1 MERFTFAGTLF
12 VPVENLRTQFSF
24 VWGGTLTSADNKVDV
39 ILFKTD
45 TKENI
50 VPLMEEDLK
59 ELQKLEQTDNIK
71 AQIAFIE
78 EALGQ
83 LPEGSIWRKEPDV
96 ALLQAASQLVCNILS
111 QQGKSLQMSFT
122 KDNVLYTSGVSGV
135 YK

>member
-1 MERFTFAGTLF
+1 MERFIFAGSLF
-12 VPVENLRTQFSF
+12 VPVANLGTQFSF

-45 TKENI
+45 TKEKI
-50 VPLMEEDLK
+50 VPLLNADLEK
-59 ELQKLEQTDNIK
+59 LQKLEQTDNIK

-78 EALGQ
+78 QSLEQ
-83 LPEGSIWRKEPDV
+83 LPEGSIWRKVPDA
-96 ALLQAASQLVCNILS
+96 ALLQATNRLVCNILA
-111 QQGKSLQMSFT
+111 QQGKSLQMPFT

>member
-12 VPVENLRTQFSF
+12 VPVANLGTQLSF
-24 VWGGTLTSADNKVDV
+24 VWGGTLTSPDNKVDV

-45 TKENI
+45 TKEKI
-50 VPLMEEDLK
+50 VPLLEADL
-59 ELQKLEQTDNIK
+59 ETLQKLEQTDNIK

-78 EALGQ
+78 QSLEQ
-83 LPEGSIWRKEPDV
+83 LPEGSVWRKEPDA

>member
-12 VPVENLRTQFSF
+12 VPVANLGTQFSF
-24 VWGGTLTSADNKVDV
+24 VWGGTLTSPDNKVDV
-39 ILFKTD
+39 IIFKTD
-45 TKENI
+45 TKEQI
-50 VPLMEEDLK
+50 IPLLEADLEK
-59 ELQKLEQTDNIK
+59 LQKLEQTDNIK

-78 EALGQ
+78 QSLEQ
-83 LPEGSIWRKEPDV
+83 LPEGSVWRKEPDA

>member
-12 VPVENLRTQFSF
+12 VPVANLGTQFSF
-24 VWGGTLTSADNKVDV
+24 VWGGTLTSPDNKVDV
-39 ILFKTD
+39 IIFKTD
-45 TKENI
+45 TKEQI
-50 VPLMEEDLK
+50 IPLLEADLEK
-59 ELQKLEQTDNIK
+59 LQKLEQTDNIK

-78 EALGQ
+78 QSLEQ
-83 LPEGSIWRKEPDV
+83 LPEGSVWRKEPDA
-96 ALLQAASQLVCNILS
+96 ALLQAANQFVCNILS

>member
-1 MERFTFAGTLF
+1 MERFTFAGSLF
-12 VPVENLRTQFSF
+12 VPVANLGTQFSF
-24 VWGGTLTSADNKVDV
+24 VWGGTLTSPNNKVDV
-39 ILFKTD
+39 IIFKTD
-45 TKENI
+45 TKEQI
-50 VPLMEEDLK
+50 IPLLEADL
-59 ELQKLEQTDNIK
+59 EILQKLEQTDNIK

-78 EALGQ
+78 QSLEQ
-83 LPEGSIWRKEPDV
+83 LPEGSVWRKEPDA

>member
-12 VPVENLRTQFSF
+12 VPVANLGTQFSF
-24 VWGGTLTSADNKVDV
+24 VWGGTLTSPDNKVDV
-39 ILFKTD
+39 IIFKTD
-45 TKENI
+45 TKEQI
-50 VPLMEEDLK
+50 IPLLEADLEK
-59 ELQKLEQTDNIK
+59 LQKLEQTDNIK

-78 EALGQ
+78 QSLEQ
-83 LPEGSIWRKEPDV
+83 LPEGSVWRKEPDV

>member
-1 MERFTFAGTLF
+1 MERYTFSGTLF
-12 VPVENLRTQFSF
+12 VPVANLGTQLSF
-24 VWGGTLTSADNKVDV
+24 VWGGTLTSPDNKVDV
-39 ILFKTD
+39 IIFKTD
-45 TKENI
+45 TKEQI
-50 VPLMEEDLK
+50 IPLLEADLEK
-59 ELQKLEQTDNIK
+59 LQKLEQTDNIK

-78 EALGQ
+78 QSLEQ
-83 LPEGSIWRKEPDV
+83 LPEGSVWRKEPDV